1 MFLFV
6 KARLRRF
13 GVGISLLMATGW
25 ESGPIMGAY
34 KPSKEI
40 LKKIEFEY
48 APQMQRLDMLERFA
62 NEGVCS

>member
-1 MFLFV
+1 MYG
-6 KARLRRF
+6 KAPFRRF
-13 GVGISLLMATGW
+13 GVGITLMKATGW
-25 ESGPIMGAY
+25 ERGPIMGAY